1 MALKKRNTGPKEK
14 KYIQEKEREFL
25 AYYDA
30 HADAIFRH
38 VYVRIRDRDIAKDIV
53 QESFAKTW
61 DYLAKGKEIRYLRA
75 FIYRV
80 ANNLIVDTVR
90 RRHTSSLDSM
100 VEDDGFEAVDENT
113 THPGEIGDAR
123 KAMLLLSQ
131 LDPMYRVVV
140 TMRFVDGLSPQEI
153 SHALGISENLIS
165 VRIHRAVE
173 RLRVLMH
180 KTVLGD

>member
-1 MALKKRNTGPKEK
+1 MALEKRNAGPKEK
-14 KYIQEKEREFL
+14 KYIKEKEREFL

-38 VYVRIRDRDIAKDIV
+38 VHVRIRDRDIAKDIV
-53 QESFAKTW
+53 QEAFAKTW

-90 RRHTSSLDSM
+90 RRHTSSLDTM
-100 VEDDGFEAVDENT
+100 VEDDGFEAIDEST

-131 LDPMYRVVV
+131 LEPAYRAVV
-140 TMRFVDGLSPQEI
+140 TMRFIDGLSPKEI
-153 SHALGISENLIS
+153 AQVLGISENLIS

-180 KTVLGD
+180 KPVEGD